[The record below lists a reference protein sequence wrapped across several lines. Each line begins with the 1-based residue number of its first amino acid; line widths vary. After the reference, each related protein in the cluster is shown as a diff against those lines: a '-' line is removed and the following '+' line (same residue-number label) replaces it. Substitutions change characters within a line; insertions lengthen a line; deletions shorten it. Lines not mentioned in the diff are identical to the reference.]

1 MAMATR
7 ALLIIAWIIMVLL
20 SVTQYA
26 SLVADVD
33 APRARKILAGLVFII
48 GAPIFCAYTAL
59 SGLLDYLLP
68 EGWDNDDDDN
78 EYKH

>member
-1 MAMATR
+1 MAMAAR
-7 ALLIIAWIIMVLL
+7 IILIIAWIIMVLL
-20 SVTQYA
+20 TLTQYA
-26 SLVADVD
+26 DLVADQDV
-33 APRARKILAGLVFII
+33 PRARKILAGLVFIL

-68 EGWDNDDDDN
+68 EGWDDDDDS

>member
-26 SLVADVD
+26 SLVADLD
-33 APRARKILAGLVFII
+33 APRANKLLAGLVFII

-68 EGWDNDDDDN
+68 EGWDDDDEN
-78 EYKH
+78 EPKH

>member
-26 SLVADVD
+26 RLVADVD
-33 APRARKILAGLVFII
+33 APRANKILAGLVFIL

-68 EGWDNDDDDN
+68 EGWDDDDD
-78 EYKH
+78 ELKH